1 MEGSASAGFEITRAA
16 QERVS
21 ALSAVLGR
29 GFVTE
34 PMLQWSLGTHGD
46 VARRFTEYFEY
57 FNETLTQLGMLWE
70 AGRAR
75 GAAVWIPA
83 DADNAWTQAVDAS
96 RPSVHTLTCDGGHR
110 YDAYWEWV
118 GARIPDERL
127 WHLDSVAVEMGSRGT
142 GVGAALI
149 RFGLELARGENT
161 GACLETATRTNVP
174 YYEHLGFRVIDHAD
188 APHGGPHT
196 WFLRW
201 DPPDAV

>member
-1 MEGSASAGFEITRAA
+1 MEGSDSAGFEITRAA
-16 QERVS
+16 PERS
-21 ALSAVLGR
+21 IALSAVLGR
-29 GFVTE
+29 AFVTE

-96 RPSVHTLTCDGGHR
+96 RPSVHTLTSDGGRR

-118 GARIPDERL
+118 GARISDEGM
-127 WHLDSVAVEMGSRGT
+127 WHLDSVAVEAGSRGT
-142 GVGAALI
+142 GVGTGLI
-149 RFGLELARGENT
+149 RFGLERARAENT
-161 GACLETATRTNVP
+161 GACLETATPKNVP
-174 YYEHLGFRVIDHAD
+174 YYEHLGFRVIDHAN
-188 APHGGPHT
+188 APRGGPHT

-201 DPPDAV
+201 DPSDAV

>member
-16 QERVS
+16 QERPS

-96 RPSVHTLTCDGGHR
+96 RPSVHTLTSDGGRR

-118 GARIPDERL
+118 GARIPDEAM
-127 WHLDSVAVEMGSRGT
+127 WHLDSVAVMRAQEAQVS
-142 GVGAALI
+142 
-149 RFGLELARGENT
+149 
-161 GACLETATRTNVP
+161 VP
-174 YYEHLGFRVIDHAD
+174 G
-188 APHGGPHT
+188 
-196 WFLRW
+196 
-201 DPPDAV
+201 